1 MANWLEIH
9 NNISFLIAI
18 LIAGFIFFLSSIPS
32 SGFPSELGM
41 IPKLYHIVIFFMLTF
56 FLLIALVQGKVQ
68 YKYFILTT
76 LLIVIA
82 YAITDELHQL
92 FVLGRHTAIS
102 DVLIDSI
109 GIFCAGALYSLNL
122 KEK

>member
-1 MANWLEIH
+1 
-9 NNISFLIAI
+9 
-18 LIAGFIFFLSSIPS
+18 
-32 SGFPSELGM
+32 
-41 IPKLYHIVIFFMLTF
+41 MLTF

>member
-1 MANWLEIH
+1 MVNWLETH
-9 NNISFLIAI
+9 NNVSFLVAI
-18 LIAGFIFFLSSIPS
+18 LLAGFIFYSSSIPS
-32 SGFPSELGM
+32 SSFPSGLG
-41 IPKLYHIVIFFMLTF
+41 ILTKLYHLGIFFILTF
-56 FLLIALVQGKVQ
+56 FLLMALVQGKAQ

-92 FVLGRHTAIS
+92 FVLGRNTAIG

-109 GIFCAGALYSLNL
+109 GIFCAGALYSLTI